1 MSKLSVSAA
10 FIITLTLTSLAFILD
25 DLLALAL
32 LSTLPLALTVKNI
45 KKVKWVYLLLLI
57 SLIGVLVNALMFSN
71 KGETIFLVFG
81 LPVRWGA
88 VIAFAKVSLKL
99 LLIAGAG
106 SWFILNY
113 TPLEVARGLER
124 ELGLPKGVSFS
135 VAYAFRVMPLLA
147 RDFKEIQDMRVQRG
161 RRRIPL
167 TPMDLASM
175 LTPLLR
181 VGYERAF
188 WTGVAVELRGFRLR
202 RVKHKFKL
210 FYRNGDLQEF
220 LYAGAR

>member
-1 MSKLSVSAA
+1 VSAA

-25 DLLALAL
+25 DLLALAF
-32 LSTLPLALTVKNI
+32 LSILPLVLTIKNI

-57 SLIGVLVNALMFSN
+57 SLVGVLVNALMFSN
-71 KGETIFLVFG
+71 KGATLFLVFG

-88 VIAFAKVSLKL
+88 LIAFFKVSLKL
-99 LLIAGAG
+99 LSIAGAG
-106 SWFILNY
+106 SWFISSY
-113 TPLEVARGLER
+113 SPFEVARGLER

-135 VAYAFRVMPLLA
+135 VAYAFRLMPLLA

-161 RRRIPL
+161 RRKIPL

-188 WTGVAVELRGFRLR
+188 WAGVAVELKGFRLR
-202 RVKHKFKL
+202 RVKHEFKL
-210 FYRNGDLQEF
+210 FYRNGYLQDFSAE
-220 LYAGAR
+220 GPR